1 MSEIIINEE
10 DWKVI
15 EDRLKSM
22 PEEFEL
28 GILEQSYTKQQLL
41 REIKNQS
48 EVGEFYVKMQVDLIK
63 WLAKQGKII

>member
-1 MSEIIINEE
+1 MSEIKITED
-10 DWKVI
+10 DWKVV

-41 REIKNQS
+41 QEIKNKS
-48 EVGEFYVKMQVDLIK
+48 DVGEFYVKMQTDMIK